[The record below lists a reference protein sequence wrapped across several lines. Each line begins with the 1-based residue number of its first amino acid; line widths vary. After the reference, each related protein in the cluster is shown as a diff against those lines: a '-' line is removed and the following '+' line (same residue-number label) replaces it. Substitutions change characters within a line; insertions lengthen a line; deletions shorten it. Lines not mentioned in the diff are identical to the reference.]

1 MTPLSAHGPP
11 WPPVTD
17 RGSYL
22 DCSSSLSEEDDLGEN
37 HIHHFGPRRQL
48 LGRRMMKPALISR
61 VGEVAIPPVPR
72 RGLSRGEA
80 ATYIGVSVRKF
91 DEMVEDGRMP
101 APKRIDSRKIWDVRS
116 LDLAFDALPSENGLE
131 FGNSWNDV

>member
-1 MTPLSAHGPP
+1 MHCAP
-11 WPPVTD
+11 WCPVTD

-22 DCSSSLSEEDDLGEN
+22 DCSSSLTHEDDLREY
-37 HIHHFGPRRQL
+37 HLHHFSSRRQL
-48 LGRRMMKPALISR
+48 LGRCMTKPAQIPR
-61 VGEVAIPPVPR
+61 VGEVTIRPVPR

-80 ATYIGVSVRKF
+80 ATYIGISVRKF
-91 DEMVEDGRMP
+91 DEMVGDGRMP
-101 APKRIDSRKIWDVRS
+101 APKQIDSRKIWDVRS